1 MMKKIFLSLL
11 SILIVVLLL
20 KSFQTKPA
28 EKAVQETTIEL
39 TDDAEVDEI
48 FSLLAYSIVHKYWQ
62 DHDRKGRGYNVGSVL
77 VSPDNEIL
85 DWGIN
90 SVNQTENCTQHGEV
104 RLMTK
109 YLDKDGVYALNNHTI
124 YSTLEP
130 CAMCAGMMTMAS
142 IKRTVNGQRDYYF
155 SKALERLAYDSEAH
169 GGYPP
174 YPRIVLS
181 EETPSRFGAA
191 LDKAYQDYIEE
202 GNRPIIT
209 KFLSKPSAKAIYA
222 EALQAFQ
229 SFQVAN
235 SANQKIYQSARNFF
249 DQLPEEPK

>member
-1 MMKKIFLSLL
+1 MKKIFFSLL
-11 SILIVVLLL
+11 SIVILVLLL
-20 KSFQTKPA
+20 KNFQTQPT
-28 EKAVQETTIEL
+28 EIVVQEANIEL
-39 TDDAEVDEI
+39 TTNAEIDEI
-48 FSLLAYSIVHKYWQ
+48 YSLLAYSIVYKYWQ

-109 YLDKDGVYALNNHTI
+109 YLDQDGIYALNNHTI

-142 IKRTVNGQRDYYF
+142 IKRTVNGQRDYHF
-155 SKALERLAYDSEAH
+155 SKALERLAYNSEPH

-181 EETPSRFGAA
+181 EDTPSRFGVT
-191 LDKAYQDYIEE
+191 LDEAYQEYIRE
-202 GNRPIIT
+202 GNKPIIT
-209 KFLSKPSAKAIYA
+209 KFLSTTTAKSIYA
-222 EALQAFQ
+222 QALQAFQ
-229 SFQVAN
+229 SYQVIN
-235 SANQKIYQSARNFF
+235 SANQNVYQSAREFY
-249 DQLPEEPK
+249 DQLPDEPK

>member
-1 MMKKIFLSLL
+1 MMKKIFFSLL
-11 SILIVVLLL
+11 SILVAVLIL
-20 KSFQTKPA
+20 KSFRTQPVEIA
-28 EKAVQETTIEL
+28 GQETTTEL
-39 TDDAEVDEI
+39 AATTEVDEI

-77 VSPDNEIL
+77 VSPDNQIL

-109 YLDKDGVYALNNHTI
+109 YLDKDGVYALNDHTI

-181 EETPSRFGAA
+181 EETPSHFGAA
-191 LDKAYQDYIEE
+191 LDQAYQDYIEE

-209 KFLSKPSAKAIYA
+209 KFLSTPAAKAIYA

-229 SFQVAN
+229 SYQVTN
-235 SANQKIYQSARNFF
+235 STNQEIYQNARDFF
-249 DQLPEEPK
+249 DGLPKEPK